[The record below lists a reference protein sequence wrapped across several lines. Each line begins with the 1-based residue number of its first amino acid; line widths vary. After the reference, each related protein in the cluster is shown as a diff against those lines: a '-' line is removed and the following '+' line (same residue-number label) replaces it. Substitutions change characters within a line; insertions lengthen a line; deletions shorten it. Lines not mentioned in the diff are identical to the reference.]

1 MQQPVNVFSMP
12 GLSVSAIRA
21 DDGKIELTAGGIL
34 KFAARPFLSIA
45 NKHLEAEKPALVT
58 ESAVYPSAWLPPIP
72 SPAFNRLVK
81 DEVGIGFGKYVPETV
96 SIEVTRKFNANAE
109 RYAKQYSKT
118 FHPSGSGN
126 NVSDNLVSG
135 NSNSDNIDF
144 ENPYNSIDPPADLIY
159 KAIDEA
165 LEMGAVVITFTE
177 GDPLLNENIVDYVR
191 YVDKSKAVVMAYT
204 WGLDFDLEKAK
215 QLKEAG
221 LQTLLVS
228 IYSTDPGVHDLKRGI
243 PGAYDKA
250 VAAIQFGLEAGLL
263 VTMATHLDGA
273 KVGEMEGLWKLA
285 SELGVHEFSI
295 WESVPTLEGESRMN
309 DAERKVI
316 NDFYKK
322 VNAVDDGTPRIFSN
336 TIFEGEMFGAMAG
349 RRWLHVTT
357 EGDMQPDPYIPL
369 SYGNINDTPMKTAW
383 KKMRKE
389 PALREKRETH
399 VLYDPIYLQKVRD
412 ANDWDF
418 RSPKE

>member
-1 MQQPVNVFSMP
+1 MKQSVNVFKMR
-12 GLSVSAIRA
+12 GLSVNASRTE
-21 DDGKIELTAGGIL
+21 DGKIELSAAGIL
-34 KFAARPFLSIA
+34 EFAARPFLSVA
-45 NKHLEAEKPALVT
+45 NKHLKAEKPALVT
-58 ESAVYPSAWLPPIP
+58 ASAVYPSAWLPPIP
-72 SPAFNRLVK
+72 SPAFKRLVK
-81 DEVGIGFGKYVPETV
+81 DEIGISFGKYVPETV
-96 SIEVTRKFNANAE
+96 SIEVTRKFNPNAE
-109 RYAKQYSKT
+109 SYAKKNPMRNAG
-118 FHPSGSGN
+118 H
-126 NVSDNLVSG
+126 V
-135 NSNSDNIDF
+135 DF
-144 ENPYNSIDPPADLIY
+144 DNPYLSVDPPADLIC

-165 LEMGAVVITFTE
+165 LDMGAVVITFTE
-177 GDPLLNENIVDYVR
+177 GDPLLNENIVEYVR

-215 QLKEAG
+215 QLQKAG

-228 IYSTDPGVHDLKRGI
+228 IYSTNPAVHDQKRGI

-250 VAAIQFGLEAGLL
+250 IAAIRFGLEAGLL

-285 SELGVHEFSI
+285 GELGVHEFSI
-295 WESVPTLEGESRMN
+295 WESVPTLDGESRMN
-309 DAERKVI
+309 DSQRKVI
-316 NDFYKK
+316 NDFYRK

-369 SYGNINDTPMKTAW
+369 SYGNINEVPMKTAW
-383 KKMRKE
+383 KRMRKE
-389 PALREKRETH
+389 PELREKRDAH
-399 VLYDPIYLQKVRD
+399 VLYDPNYLQKVRK

-418 RSPKE
+418 RIPKK

>member
-1 MQQPVNVFSMP
+1 MQQPVNVFKMR
-12 GLSVSAIRA
+12 GLSVDAART
-21 DDGKIELTAGGIL
+21 DDGKIELSAAGVL
-34 KFAARPFLSIA
+34 KFAARPFLSVA
-45 NKHLEAEKPALVT
+45 NKHLKAEKPALIT
-58 ESAVYPSAWLPPIP
+58 DSAVYPSAWLPPIP
-72 SPAFNRLVK
+72 SPTFNRLVR
-81 DEVGIGFGKYVPETV
+81 DEIGIGFGKYVPETV

-109 RYAKQYSKT
+109 KYARKNRT
-118 FHPSGSGN
+118 GGVDF
-126 NVSDNLVSG
+126 DNPFQSA
-135 NSNSDNIDF
+135 
-144 ENPYNSIDPPADLIY
+144 DPPAELIY

-165 LEMGAVVITFTE
+165 LDSGAVVITFTE
-177 GDPLLNENIVDYVR
+177 GDPLLSENIVDYVR

-228 IYSTDPGVHDLKRGI
+228 IYSTDSEIHDQKRGI
-243 PGAYDKA
+243 PGAYEKA
-250 VAAIQFGLEAGLL
+250 VSAIQFGLEAGLL

-285 SELGVHEFSI
+285 GDLGVHEFSI
-295 WESVPTLEGESRMN
+295 WESVPTLDGESRMN
-309 DAERKVI
+309 DAERKII
-316 NDFYKK
+316 NDFYRR

-369 SYGNINDTPMKTAW
+369 SYGNLNDVPMKEAW
-383 KKMRKE
+383 ARMRKE
-389 PALREKRETH
+389 PALRQKRDVH
-399 VLYDPIYLQKVRD
+399 VLYDPGYLQKVRE

-418 RSPKE
+418 RTNQKQ